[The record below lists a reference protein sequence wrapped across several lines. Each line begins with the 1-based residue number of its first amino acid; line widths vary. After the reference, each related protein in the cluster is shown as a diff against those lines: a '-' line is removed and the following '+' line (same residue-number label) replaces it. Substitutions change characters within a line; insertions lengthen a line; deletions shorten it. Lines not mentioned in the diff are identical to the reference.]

1 MYSSYKYFPRFFP
14 NPALCK
20 WMVKRGGGLTGMWD
34 TRKGP
39 FPDCLRLA
47 SKRPT
52 KKCPKGTFKSAS
64 TMDGRLW
71 AFSFMDNAACYMLD
85 TEEGG
90 VSAQLMRMQRKGPSR
105 GEKIEVKGP
114 NCNVFYQET
123 MGVIDGSCY
132 TCISVLSHC
141 PSCLHAVNHGMYQ
154 LYRPGFNA
162 CKQEGLWLNR
172 AITPPSQVDEEILR

>member
-1 MYSSYKYFPRFFP
+1 MYSSYKYFPRYFP

-34 TRKGP
+34 KRKGP
-39 FPDCLRLA
+39 FPECLRLA
-47 SKRPT
+47 SKKPT

-90 VSAQLMRMQRKGPSR
+90 VSAQLLRMQRKGASR

-123 MGVIDGSCY
+123 MGVIDGLCY
-132 TCISVLSHC
+132 TFISLLSNC
-141 PSCLHAVNHGMYQ
+141 MTSY
-154 LYRPGFNA
+154 
-162 CKQEGLWLNR
+162 
-172 AITPPSQVDEEILR
+172 